1 MADPIDLHPGQPVPL
16 TRYRS
21 HADEYDA
28 LAGKNDA
35 DYVDYLSRLRNGLT
49 AYQYLEKR
57 LAGMVQQADFT
68 PAVVLRTL
76 LHEARALA
84 RGYGV
89 HNAQSG
95 TCDCRETQTEMFR
108 GACVGCGAGL
118 APEARARRR
127 EVSGD
132 AS

>member
-89 HNAQSG
+89 HNAQPG
-95 TCDCRETQTEMFR
+95 TCDCRVIQT
-108 GACVGCGAGL
+108 
-118 APEARARRR
+118 
-127 EVSGD
+127 
-132 AS
+132 